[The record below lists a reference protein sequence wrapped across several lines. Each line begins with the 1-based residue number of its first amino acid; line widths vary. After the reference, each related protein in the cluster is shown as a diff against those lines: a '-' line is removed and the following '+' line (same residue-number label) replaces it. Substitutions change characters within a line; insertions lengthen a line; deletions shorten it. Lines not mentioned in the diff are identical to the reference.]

1 MQKRRTVRESS
12 RNGKGFDSGEKK
24 KRSEKRLVKF
34 EELPRYL
41 KDNEFIHNHYRCEWS
56 LKETFLSAFS
66 WHNETLNI
74 WTYVFNQFFLFFHL
88 VAILKFFGIF
98 EI

>member
-1 MQKRRTVRESS
+1 MQKRRTVRESPKVKV
-12 RNGKGFDSGEKK
+12 RNGKVLDSGEK
-24 KRSEKRLVKF
+24 KRSEKRLMKF

-56 LKETFLSAFS
+56 IKDTFLSAFS

-74 WTYVFNQFFLFFHL
+74 WTYVCVFF
-88 VAILKFFGIF
+88 VNSFGSF
-98 EI
+98 

>member
-1 MQKRRTVRESS
+1 MQKRRTVKESPKI
-12 RNGKGFDSGEKK
+12 RNGKGMDSGEK
-24 KRSEKRLVKF
+24 KRSEKRLMKF

-56 LKETFLSAFS
+56 IKETFLSAFS

-74 WTYVFNQFFLFFHL
+74 WTYVFVFF
-88 VAILKFFGIF
+88 
-98 EI
+98 

>member
-1 MQKRRTVRESS
+1 MQKRRAVRESS
-12 RNGKGFDSGEKK
+12 KTTPSKNEKALDSDEK
-24 KRSEKRLVKF
+24 KRSEKRLMKF

-41 KDNEFIHNHYRCEWS
+41 KDNEYIHNHYRCEWS

-74 WTYVFNQFFLFFHL
+74 WTYVL
-88 VAILKFFGIF
+88 
-98 EI
+98 